1 MEHLVSATN
10 AVSNG
15 VIPGSKTTSISTEE
29 FIHNIPGSSVAY
41 NETTSSDISVHLREV
56 GMCNEYVSND
66 VNNTEIPSRC
76 NISEERNK
84 TPSDKNGNDV
94 STMHTL
100 ESNVVSAAVTMNA
113 SRTLPE
119 GSICLVDSKLQNESE
134 VTAVGSEVKENAP
147 NAGAED
153 DTLISQSSLVS
164 SGTGDGMDVQSEDR
178 DYNKSDCTPR
188 ELTPEIKNA
197 DPVRES
203 GDPVVDSEYSKTD
216 EKHFNSDLNKTNS
229 LLPEYLNVLLEG
241 MDVCGDSRC
250 PLGSKPEWLDL
261 DKFRKGQRIA
271 MKYLFGLV
279 LAEMLSL
286 MMIFS
291 YPNGVQPLIFTG
303 KSDTPFK
310 SFKRYLSTVIR
321 IRSWYSEDIWEPG
334 TEGYNNIKAVR
345 AMHETVRQ
353 EMHKTKP
360 EELLKR
366 STLSGNCKF
375 VCKGGAIWS
384 PLHEEIRE
392 DFQRSCSYPSPK
404 QRPFLTSKTHPV
416 FVNQMEMALTQFG
429 FVGLFVL
436 FPRKFGAHS
445 VSDEDMDSFVHLWR
459 GLGYALGLED
469 RYNLCNGDLETVRQ
483 RSRDIIHLWV
493 KPNLRD
499 VTRDWEHM
507 SRCVVEGI
515 KYYIPGITFET
526 SLLYLCGILGIYV
539 PRISAALTFKQKL
552 LYHLMT
558 FTLCALMRLPG
569 FPSFFCWLISFA
581 IRFAQ
586 MASPEK
592 LRKLE
597 QRRYPY
603 EENISCPHL

>member
-41 NETTSSDISVHLREV
+41 NETTSSDISVHLRKV